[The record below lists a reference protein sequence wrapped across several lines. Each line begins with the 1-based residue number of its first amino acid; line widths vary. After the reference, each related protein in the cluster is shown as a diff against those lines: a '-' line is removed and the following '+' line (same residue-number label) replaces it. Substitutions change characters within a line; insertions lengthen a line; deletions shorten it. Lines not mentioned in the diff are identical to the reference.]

1 MCIDALQSAP
11 KLVYISVIARF
22 AYLRRN
28 QFFQVSVFP
37 DLTLLFQALSFCS
50 LRCLCYSRDTMLP
63 QISAQVMH
71 AKLDDH
77 TLAML
82 GIAPALVPPRRWL
95 GDAERWT
102 SKKARVSS

>member
-1 MCIDALQSAP
+1 MCIDTLQSAP
-11 KLVYISVIARF
+11 KLADFPMIPWST
-22 AYLRRN
+22 YLRRD
-28 QFFQVSVFP
+28 QLFQVSVFP

-95 GDAERWT
+95 DDVER
-102 SKKARVSS
+102 